1 MMSMTTL
8 WEVIAI
14 DTENATVEVA
24 WSASVEFRT
33 LDELDVVFFASFI
46 YVDDFTKWP
55 YCNMNELTLQMK

>member
-1 MMSMTTL
+1 MSMTTL

-33 LDELDVVFFASFI
+33 LDELAVFFLLHLYTSMILQNDRIA
-46 YVDDFTKWP
+46 TW
-55 YCNMNELTLQMK
+55 MN